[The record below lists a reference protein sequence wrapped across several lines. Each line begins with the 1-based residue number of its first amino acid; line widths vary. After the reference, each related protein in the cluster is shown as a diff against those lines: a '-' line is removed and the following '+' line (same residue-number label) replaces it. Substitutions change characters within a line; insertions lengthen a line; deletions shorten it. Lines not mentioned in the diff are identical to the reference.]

1 MKWMKKHD
9 EVANT
14 KKCFQLTSPFS
25 FCNLMFLKLWG
36 NIEDVAIG
44 DELVCG
50 ETCLEIMGF

>member
-1 MKWMKKHD
+1 MKKHD

-50 ETCLEIMGF
+50 DTCLETMGF